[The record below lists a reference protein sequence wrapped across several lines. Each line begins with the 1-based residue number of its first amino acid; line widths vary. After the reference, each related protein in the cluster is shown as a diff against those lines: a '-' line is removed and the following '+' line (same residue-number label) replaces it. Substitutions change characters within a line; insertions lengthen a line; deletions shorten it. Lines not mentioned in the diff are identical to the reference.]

1 MVVRSLDINKDP
13 FRPQEKDEELLGDE
27 TPYISAIWALMYLA
41 NNTRP
46 DICFA
51 VSLLAR
57 FSSCPTRRHWKGVK
71 HIFRYLQGTIDMGLL
86 YSNASKLELIGYADA
101 GYLSDPHKARSQTG
115 YLFTYGGTSISWR
128 SMKQTIVATSSN
140 HAEIIAIHE
149 ASRECVWLRSMTQH
163 ILQLCGLSAQTKIP
177 TILYE
182 DNAACIDQ
190 LKGGYIKGDRTK
202 HISPK
207 FFFTHDLQQNG
218 EINVQQIR
226 SSDNLADLFTKAL
239 PTSTF
244 EKLRYK
250 IRMRRLQDIK

>member
-13 FRPQEKDEELLGDE
+13 FRPQEKDEEILGDE
-27 TPYISAIWALMYLA
+27 TPYLSAIGALMYLA

-51 VSLLAR
+51 ESLLAR

-101 GYLSDPHKARSQTG
+101 GYLSDPHKARSQTS
-115 YLFTYGGTSISWR
+115 YLFTYGGTAISWR

-149 ASRECVWLRSMTQH
+149 ASREC
-163 ILQLCGLSAQTKIP
+163 
-177 TILYE
+177 
-182 DNAACIDQ
+182 
-190 LKGGYIKGDRTK
+190 
-202 HISPK
+202 
-207 FFFTHDLQQNG
+207 
-218 EINVQQIR
+218 IR

-250 IRMRRLQDIK
+250 IGMRRLQDIK

>member
-1 MVVRSLDINKDP
+1 MVVRSLDINKDS

-27 TPYISAIWALMYLA
+27 TSYLSATGALMYLA
-41 NNTRP
+41 NNTRS
-46 DICFA
+46 DIYFT

-71 HIFRYLQGTIDMGLL
+71 HIFRYLQGIIDMRLL
-86 YSNASKLELIGYADA
+86 YSNASKSKLIDYAGA
-101 GYLSDPHKARSQTG
+101 GYLPDPHKSQSQTG
-115 YLFTYGGTSISWR
+115 YLFTYGGTTISWR
-128 SMKQTIVATSSN
+128 SMKKIIVATFSN

-163 ILQLCGLSAQTKIP
+163 ILQLCGLSVQTKTP

-182 DNAACIDQ
+182 DIVACIAQ

-207 FFFTHDLQQNG
+207 
-218 EINVQQIR
+218 
-226 SSDNLADLFTKAL
+226 K
-239 PTSTF
+239 
-244 EKLRYK
+244 
-250 IRMRRLQDIK
+250 